1 MQNLSNTHKDLSRLV
16 ARLNY
21 RDDPKLRHQL
31 LVNTEAYADAAAT
44 VAPDLC
50 RLRSDDD
57 HVGSLVTQWVDLSG
71 RLRETA
77 SNQGTVA
84 TVRLP
89 DLLQAVIT
97 AEAEMTTY
105 LARTCDDVR
114 LRVCAGRFQ
123 REQSTK
129 LSELLNRKKVATAQ

>member
-1 MQNLSNTHKDLSRLV
+1 MQSLSNTHRDLSRLI

-21 RDDPKLRHQL
+21 RDDATLRQQL

-57 HVGSLVTQWVDLSG
+57 HVGALVTHWVDLSG

-77 SNQGTVA
+77 SNYGTVVK
-84 TVRLP
+84 TKLP
-89 DLLQAVIT
+89 DLLDAVVN
-97 AEAEMTTY
+97 AEAEMMAY
-105 LARTCDDVR
+105 LAKNCDDVR
-114 LRVCAGRFQ
+114 LRVCAGRFE

-129 LSELLNRKKVATAQ
+129 MRTLLNRKKAMTA